1 MSHKKVVPGD
11 RLKIPAKT
19 WNALIDLLVKKVLG
33 RLPKVTNVMPMGCV
47 RAYTES
53 SVPSIPPFTP
63 VSWGGTLTSWA
74 GYPYRFTSDPL
85 IEVST
90 NLIPRGNIGITQT
103 GIKTFVS
110 ATSQQGYVRTHGV
123 SWVKVSEDAYDDYAS
138 YGCTHL
144 NIYPGIGLRGSFA
157 GPLRVL
163 ARGDSPYLQVSFQDY
178 YPSTILAA
186 TTFGTPI
193 PAKSGLLPGKAS
205 CELVY
210 QDPRTE
216 ELVYSGAS
224 VDIYNSADAE
234 VADDVLIQAK
244 IEGFGGRYFVD
255 WEQCPTSIS

>member
-33 RLPKVTNVMPMGCV
+33 RLPKIQNINHIGCL
-47 RAYTES
+47 RAFRTGS
-53 SVPSIPPFTP
+53 DPSILPLTP
-63 VSWGGTLTSWA
+63 VSWGGVVPLTFRGLDYMVSN
-74 GYPYRFTSDPL
+74 DPI

-90 NLIPRGNIGITQT
+90 TLIPRGNIGITQT
-103 GIKTFVS
+103 PIKSGVTV
-110 ATSQQGYVRTHGV
+110 GYVKTHGV
-123 SWVKVSEDAYDDYAS
+123 SWVKVSEDAYDDITD

-157 GPLRVL
+157 GPLRVISI
-163 ARGDSPYLQVSFQDY
+163 AQSPYLQVSIQDY

-186 TTFGTPI
+186 TPVGGI
-193 PAKSGLLPGKAS
+193 PAKSGSLPGKAS
-205 CELVY
+205 CTLLY
-210 QDPRTE
+210 QHPRTE
-216 ELVYSGAS
+216 EIVYSGAS
-224 VDIYNSADAE
+224 VDIYNQAEAAVEADVE
-234 VADDVLIQAK
+234 IQAK